1 MVLNVFICIWWSL
14 ETIHVYASSL
24 YPVLVVVICLCFMH
38 IWWDTVTR
46 KEGAV
51 LHHVVPSF
59 YQLLRLQFAIVCSF
73 DAERDVEPIASI
85 NESLL
90 WVYEWSSYHRGFPM
104 DCNSSYCLIG
114 SVIPYVMA
122 LEKSICMYCQ
132 FILFVCLFN
141 KQHNIFSFLTQY
153 SPSSGV
159 MYSPAGSLLC

>member
-1 MVLNVFICIWWSL
+1 
-14 ETIHVYASSL
+14 
-24 YPVLVVVICLCFMH
+24 
-38 IWWDTVTR
+38 
-46 KEGAV
+46 
-51 LHHVVPSF
+51 
-59 YQLLRLQFAIVCSF
+59 
-73 DAERDVEPIASI
+73 
-85 NESLL
+85 
-90 WVYEWSSYHRGFPM
+90 M
-104 DCNSSYCLIG
+104 DCNSSCCLIG